1 MIIITSKLASWGIDV
16 SIFFNRTEYKH
27 QDITAANI
35 QISPI
40 VKLRVYRLF
49 KFPFKIIAKAPNK
62 DKIIPISWSLEIL
75 VRNISQEKPIII
87 TGAVDAII
95 VEFKTKV
102 VCREIYVKELNIVT
116 LKILNVVISKKF
128 SL

>member
-1 MIIITSKLASWGIDV
+1 M
-16 SIFFNRTEYKH
+16 
-27 QDITAANI
+27 
-35 QISPI
+35 
-40 VKLRVYRLF
+40 F

-62 DKIIPISWSLEIL
+62 DKIIPINCSFETL

-102 VCREIYVKELNIVT
+102 VCNEIYVNELNIVT

>member
-1 MIIITSKLASWGIDV
+1 M
-16 SIFFNRTEYKH
+16 
-27 QDITAANI
+27 
-35 QISPI
+35 
-40 VKLRVYRLF
+40 
-49 KFPFKIIAKAPNK
+49 
-62 DKIIPISWSLEIL
+62 
-75 VRNISQEKPIII
+75 I

-102 VCREIYVKELNIVT
+102 VCNEIYVNELNIVT

>member
-1 MIIITSKLASWGIDV
+1 M
-16 SIFFNRTEYKH
+16 
-27 QDITAANI
+27 
-35 QISPI
+35 
-40 VKLRVYRLF
+40 
-49 KFPFKIIAKAPNK
+49 IAKAPNK
-62 DKIIPISWSLEIL
+62 DKIIPISWSFDIL
-75 VRNISQEKPIII
+75 VRNINQEKPIII

-102 VCREIYVKELNIVT
+102 VCNEIYVNELNIVT